1 MIFSNNECDN
11 DFREE
16 KHDQKNLMNK
26 AAGYVIKKYI
36 YEITQ
41 YKIDTIIKPIPTT
54 ADDLYEFIKKLALND
69 KEFHKYTVD
78 NYKIRI
84 YYNKEK
90 DHFYVEYYN

>member
-16 KHDQKNLMNK
+16 KHDQKNLMNN

-41 YKIDTIIKPIPTT
+41 YEIDTIIKPIPTT
-54 ADDLYEFIKKLALND
+54 ADDLYEFIKN
-69 KEFHKYTVD
+69 
-78 NYKIRI
+78 
-84 YYNKEK
+84 
-90 DHFYVEYYN
+90 